1 MSSDQD
7 REDAPAEP
15 VEEVP
20 EAAAAEAAV
29 DEPDAA
35 EPEAVTTDD
44 EVAFPPLAA
53 TKDWRSGTSLTLSI
67 VKLLPSDAP
76 GSMVGF
82 MAKNKR
88 E

>member
-1 MSSDQD
+1 M
-7 REDAPAEP
+7 
-15 VEEVP
+15 P

-29 DEPDAA
+29 DEPVAA
-35 EPEAVTTDD
+35 ESEAVDD